1 MPGQREL
8 GIDLGVV
15 GLAAGHDGGRG
26 DSVRPGI
33 DTVADPQPENGR
45 QRGERGMGTPVQQ
58 QHGGEGAEADQ
69 ADGGKT
75 ADEDGGQGPP
85 APWRAAA
92 R

>member
-1 MPGQREL
+1 
-8 GIDLGVV
+8 
-15 GLAAGHDGGRG
+15 
-26 DSVRPGI
+26 
-33 DTVADPQPENGR
+33 
-45 QRGERGMGTPVQQ
+45 MGPPVQQ

-75 ADEDGGQGPP
+75 ADEDGGKGPP